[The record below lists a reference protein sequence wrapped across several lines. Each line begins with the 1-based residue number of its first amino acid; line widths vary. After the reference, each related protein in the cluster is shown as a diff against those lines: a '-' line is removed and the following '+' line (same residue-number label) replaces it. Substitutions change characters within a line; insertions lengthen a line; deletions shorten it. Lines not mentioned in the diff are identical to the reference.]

1 MFRAVFSQG
10 MAYRPPV
17 SESAGEKK
25 EKKNVNS

>member
-25 EKKNVNS
+25 EKNVNS